1 MKATRIL
8 LFLSPLLLFVPP
20 LVNVNDSLGLAMLDG
35 FYKGML
41 GRFPGNV
48 LMAFLCYT
56 YAHQLGREAWL
67 WVCGS
72 LIFPFFAPFV
82 LAFMPA
88 KYGSVA
94 DVQRRGG
101 RREAPAKAAAG
112 PFEKRFPLLA
122 AYLATLPES
131 TGLPVRIRARLD
143 PVPANFEFSAFI
155 DPGRLDGLMA
165 GAAARQLTVWTNPE
179 DGGLRVFGAGMVDKP
194 AVESVTTWLRQAAP
208 ARKVAAAVHPAEG
221 PTKFFEYYP
230 SAD

>member
-8 LFLSPLLLFVPP
+8 LFLSPLLWFVPP
-20 LVNVNDSLGLAMLDG
+20 LVPVDQNLGLEMLNG

-41 GRFPGNV
+41 GRFPGNA

-56 YAHQLGREAWL
+56 YAQQLGREAWL

-72 LIFPFFAPFV
+72 LLFPFLAPFV
-82 LAFMPA
+82 LAFMPP
-88 KYGSVA
+88 KYGSLA

-101 RREAPAKAAAG
+101 SRPAPVKAVTG

-122 AYLATLPES
+122 PYLASLPKA
-131 TGLPVRIRARLD
+131 TGVELRIRTRLD
-143 PVPANFEFSAFI
+143 PVPANFEFSTLV
-155 DPGRLDGLMA
+155 DSGRLDRLLA
-165 GAAARQLTVWTNPE
+165 GATARQFTVWTNAE
-179 DGGLRVFGAGMVDKP
+179 DAGVRVFGAGMVP
-194 AVESVTTWLRQAAP
+194 APAIDSVTTWLRQAAP
-208 ARKVAAAVHPAEG
+208 QGKVAAAVHPPEG